1 MKALTIGLKIMAVG
15 TSLVIQWLTLQ
26 ASIAGSS
33 GLILGQGIKILHAAG
48 WPRKKRR
55 KPDSYR

>member
-33 GLILGQGIKILHAAG
+33 GLILGQGIKILNDMNTVYVNIIA
-48 WPRKKRR
+48 
-55 KPDSYR
+55 